1 VPDGPVPDGPVPDGP
16 VPDGPDWEPPYAYRY
31 SDDELAE
38 WAPAIRDLAS
48 GTSQVHIILDN
59 CWRANAVDN
68 AVTMLSLLA
77 R

>member
-1 VPDGPVPDGPVPDGP
+1 VGDGPAADGL

-31 SDDELAE
+31 SDAELAE

-68 AVTMLSLLA
+68 AATMLSLLA
-77 R
+77 G